1 MFVLSEMG
9 ACATFVKVFVSGVFV
24 ASTTP
29 LAQQM
34 YLLCNVIVVFYFGV
48 YLSDELDSIREDI
61 EVIKKWTEAKE
72 MSEREVC
79 Y

>member
-1 MFVLSEMG
+1 MDVS
-9 ACATFVKVFVSGVFV
+9 ATFLNIFVSGVFV

-48 YLSDELDSIREDI
+48 YLSDELESIREDI
-61 EVIKKWTEAKE
+61 EVIKKWTEAKK

-79 Y
+79 YFQMT